1 MKQLNIKRL
10 IRDMGGARK
19 VAEICGVQRT
29 APYGWIRQ
37 KHIRSTFLERLKSAN
52 PDLNFNIYFEEK
64 AHEQRKL
71 GGST

>member
-37 KHIRSTFLERLKSAN
+37 RHIRSTFLEKLKSAD
-52 PDLNFNIYFEEK
+52 PDLNFNTYFEEK

-71 GGST
+71 GSST